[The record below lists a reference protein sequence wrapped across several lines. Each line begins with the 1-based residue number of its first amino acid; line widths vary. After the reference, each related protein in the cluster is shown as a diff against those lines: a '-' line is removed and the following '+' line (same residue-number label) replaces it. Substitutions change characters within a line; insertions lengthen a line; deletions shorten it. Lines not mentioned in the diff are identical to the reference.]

1 MTSMSSL
8 MRELPIGAHEEPL
21 IVELVGTV
29 TVKDLVKSL
38 KEAYKEAGPRCGAN
52 IIPAWKVRD
61 AKKKAKAQKGG
72 KEEEEGGNDD
82 PNSTAGN
89 PLRIVLRRPIHLK
102 SASATSS
109 CRIMLQST
117 SIVVSSHSVTLEN
130 CDLSGWG
137 RSGVSW
143 DETIGLLE
151 VSEGGDCELK
161 SCNFAMDKPPSPV
174 VLSPDKGPKKKRSE
188 TTSPTKA
195 PQVRNCSIMLV
206 QDGGRVTA
214 DSCSFTGS
222 PNGYGVVARG
232 QRTRL
237 LMEGC
242 QATENFFSNVL
253 VSHGANTSL
262 INCSL
267 SNSKEGYGLS
277 ASDSFTQVYCKET
290 TFDSNSR
297 DNCYSV
303 NKAKV
308 ILEDCKLQGSQTRSG
323 LRVEGDGS
331 VAVARVSAFESNSE
345 HAIRVSWGG
354 WASAKGCEYVGYD
367 GRGTMTLSEA
377 ITGRRTNGTTR
388 GSSSRRGGS
397 SYLSAGL
404 DEGEEEDEEIR
415 TAVEEME
422 DIVAQREAEKDIAL
436 IEGPSST
443 LLQDLSLGR
452 PSWKYISTLERPW
465 TKPES
470 TTVTLRS

>member
-1 MTSMSSL
+1 MTSMTSL
-8 MRELPIGAHEEPL
+8 MRDLPIGAHEEPL
-21 IVELVGTV
+21 VVELVGTV
-29 TVKDLVKSL
+29 TVRDLVKAL

-52 IIPAWKVRD
+52 IVPAWKLRD
-61 AKKKAKAQKGG
+61 AKKKSKALKGR
-72 KEEEEGGNDD
+72 KEEEEGASD

-89 PLRIVLRRPIHLK
+89 PLRIVLRRPVTLK
-102 SASATSS
+102 SASSNN
-109 CRIMLQST
+109 CKIMLQST
-117 SIVVSSHSVTLEN
+117 SLVVASHSVALEN
-130 CDLSGWG
+130 CDISGYG

-161 SCNFAMDKPPSPV
+161 NCNLSMLPPPTPV
-174 VLSPDKGPKKKRSE
+174 TLSPDKGPKKRSL
-188 TTSPTKA
+188 TASPSKLPPVT
-195 PQVRNCSIMLV
+195 NCSIVLV

-214 DSCSFTGS
+214 DTCTFTGS
-222 PNGYGVVARG
+222 PIASGYGVVVRG

-237 LMEGC
+237 LLEGC
-242 QATENFFSNVL
+242 QATENYFSNVL
-253 VSHGANTSL
+253 VSHGAQASL
-262 INCSL
+262 INCNL
-267 SNSKEGYGLS
+267 AHSKEGYGLS
-277 ASDSFTQVYCKET
+277 ASDSFTQVYCKDS

-308 ILEDCKLQGSQTRSG
+308 ILEDCRLQGSQTRSG

-331 VAVARVSAFESNSE
+331 VAVARVSAFDSNSE

-377 ITGRRTNGTTR
+377 VTGRRSNGTIK
-388 GSSSRRGGS
+388 GSSRRSGAGGS
-397 SYLSAGL
+397 SFLSGV
-404 DEGEEEDEEIR
+404 DEEDEDEEIR

-422 DIVAQREAEKDIAL
+422 SIIAEREAEKDIAL

-452 PSWKYISTLERPW
+452 PSWKYISTMERPW
-465 TKPES
+465 TKPEI